1 MKPERSV
8 QHRVKVSLR
17 HNGAW
22 LVFSLG
28 VIAALLLPGTGAGA
42 AETDKSLV
50 VHYTFA
56 EDSGNES
63 KDIGFYGNSGKI
75 RNAEYLEE
83 CHGRQGVLRLNG
95 KDSLIGLG
103 NSPSL
108 NFSGD
113 LSFEM
118 WMRGNDLEPNLSG
131 TFLFWGN
138 AFKFFCHP
146 IPLLEYSDG
155 VNKLRTSLNQVGK
168 LVTSEWVHVA
178 VVVEYPR
185 IRVYANGDLKQD
197 VYMPFEALAAV
208 GGPKSI
214 GSKCPI
220 DLDEVRIYRRALA
233 AEEVAARARGS
244 ELATDD
250 AAELAVEPNW
260 YENVLTLRVTGK
272 GEKFHSRQAVLK
284 LLQGNTTRVA
294 SERISLRES
303 AIGSGRYIG
312 TVSIP
317 LSGLEHQNFD
327 AAAEIFASDGT
338 RIKTI
343 HRHMVL
349 KKPDWVHSK
358 EGYSDQVLP
367 PWTPMQA
374 DIHDQ
379 GTLHLAVW
387 GREYVFPN
395 ALFINKIFTG
405 GKEILATAIS
415 LQGNADGISL
425 ELIPDSVKL
434 LSASDTEA
442 TLQQMATA
450 KTVSIRVDT
459 RLEYDGYMII
469 DCKVRALQ
477 DTTLESLVL
486 DIPLRTQHA
495 TLCFGA
501 NVYPQ
506 KENPRIPLSVLHIG
520 KIKGD
525 LAFRFSPNVWI
536 GDEEIG
542 LTWQAESNEFWRYSD
557 PQKALEVLPRGEITF
572 LRANWINVPV
582 KLAKDQELR
591 YRFALQATPVKPLL
605 RDAWDL
611 RVLRSDPFK
620 GDNVDSPD
628 FHLTERWI
636 DLDHPKKDSIY
647 SVVVPELNRT
657 EPGPGRLPALEYYAK
672 SGMRHLFIRATDNW
686 PWPTLLNRDNAR
698 KLHQVVDTAHALGLK
713 VYSYLIHE
721 RMPTNV
727 PEYDLYG
734 RHMSSLPFKPYE
746 TCVGFC
752 SNSQAFQDAVINSLA
767 RRLDEFGEDGLYLDG
782 TGVHIKSCQN
792 LEHGCGYLPQ
802 PGATSVHGTV
812 AFDQTER
819 GSDTAAKVFPTYP
832 IFRERELLKRIYT
845 VVKQRRP
852 DGIIDIHSWYLNSG
866 GLAYGDHL
874 WTGEQWW
881 HLRGKGVKYI
891 SEELPLDVF
900 RTMFMG
906 YQIGIAADALSYRL
920 LGAEQK
926 NRQMAAISL
935 LHDIP
940 VRTRVQDTEYYDL
953 MVKLFQLRS
962 DFGIKQARKLFYWN
976 NQDYVRVTPEKCY
989 ATLFQHPGNG
999 VLAFVSNLTSEQQ
1012 TVAVQLNLASLGLAA
1027 EPLQAIDPLTG
1038 HSLDI
1043 SKDGKISLPLVSE
1056 DWMYLWIR
1064 NK

>member
-1 MKPERSV
+1 MKQERNV
-8 QHRVKVSLR
+8 QHRGEMGLR
-17 HNGAW
+17 HNGGW
-22 LVFSLG
+22 LILSLG
-28 VIAALLLPGTGAGA
+28 VIAAILLPETGARA
-42 AETDKSLV
+42 AEADKGLV
-50 VHYTFA
+50 VYYTFA
-56 EDSGNES
+56 EDAGNEC
-63 KDIGFYGNSGKI
+63 KDLGFHGNFGKV
-75 RNAEYLEE
+75 RNAEYLTE
-83 CHGRQGVLRLNG
+83 CNGRQGVLRLNG

-108 NFSGD
+108 NFAGD

-118 WMRGNDLEPNLSG
+118 WMRGNDLEPKLSG

-146 IPLLEYSDG
+146 IPLIEYFDG
-155 VNKLRTSLNQVGK
+155 VNKLRTSLNQVGQ
-168 LVTSEWVHVA
+168 LVADEWVHVA

-185 IRVYANGDLKQD
+185 IRVYVNGVLKQD
-197 VYMPFEALAAV
+197 VYMPFEALADM
-208 GGPKSI
+208 GGAKSI

-233 AEEVAARARGS
+233 AEEVAAHARGS
-244 ELATDD
+244 ELTTDD
-250 AAELAVEPNW
+250 AAELAIEPNW
-260 YENVLTLRVTGK
+260 YENVLALRVTGK
-272 GEKFHSRQAVLK
+272 GEKYRSLQASLK
-284 LLQGNTTRVA
+284 LLQGNTTRATTQPV
-294 SERISLRES
+294 SLQES
-303 AIGSGRYIG
+303 AIGSGRYVG
-312 TVSIP
+312 TAVMT
-317 LSGLEHQNFD
+317 LTKLENQNFD
-327 AAAEIFASDGT
+327 VVAEIFDSEGKCT
-338 RIKTI
+338 KTLS
-343 HRHMVL
+343 RHTFL
-349 KKPDWVHSK
+349 KKPDWIHNK
-358 EGYSDQVLP
+358 EGYSDKVLP
-367 PWTPMQA
+367 PWTPIQA
-374 DIHDQ
+374 TIHDQ
-379 GTLHLAVW
+379 GTVHMGVW

-395 ALFINKIFTG
+395 DLFMNKIFTR
-405 GKEILATAIS
+405 GKEILAAAIS
-415 LQGNADGISL
+415 LQGKADGIPL
-425 ELIPDSVKL
+425 ALIPDSVKL
-434 LSASDTEA
+434 LNASDTEA
-442 TLQQMATA
+442 TLQQTA
-450 KTVSIRVDT
+450 VGKTISIRVDT
-459 RLEYDGYMII
+459 KLEYDGYMIF
-469 DCKVRALQ
+469 DCKVRAIQ

-486 DIPLRTQHA
+486 DIPLRSQHA

-506 KENPRIPLSVLHIG
+506 KENPRIPLSVLHMG
-520 KIKGD
+520 AIKGD

-536 GDEEIG
+536 GDEELG

-557 PQKALEVLPRGEITF
+557 PQKAMEVLPHGDVTS

-582 KLAKDQELR
+582 KLARDQELR

-611 RVLRSDPFK
+611 RVLRSDPFG
-620 GDNVDSPD
+620 GDNADSPD
-628 FHLTERWI
+628 FHLAERWI

-657 EPGPGRLPALEYYAK
+657 EPGPGRMPALEYYAK
-672 SGMRHLFIRATDNW
+672 SGMRHLFIRAIDNW

-698 KLHQVVDTAHALGLK
+698 QLHQVVDTAHALGLK

-734 RHMSSLPFKPYE
+734 RHMSNLPFKPYE

-767 RRLDEFGEDGLYLDG
+767 RRLDEYGEDGIYLDG
-782 TGVHIKSCQN
+782 TGVHMKSCQN

-802 PGATSVHGTV
+802 PGATSVNGTV

-819 GSDTAAKVFPTYP
+819 GSDTTAKVYPTYP
-832 IFRERELLKRIYT
+832 VFRERELLKRIYT

-866 GLAYGDHL
+866 GLAYGDLL

-906 YQIGIAADALSYRL
+906 YQIGIAADALPYRL
-920 LGAEQK
+920 IGAEQK

-940 VRTRVQDTEYYDL
+940 IRTRVQDTEYYDL

-962 DFGIKQARKLFYWN
+962 EFGIKQARKLFYWN

-989 ATLFQHPGNG
+989 ATLFQHPENG
-999 VLAFVSNLTSEQQ
+999 VLAFVSNLTREQQ
-1012 TVAVQLNLASLGLAA
+1012 TVAVQLNLAPLSLVT

-1043 SKDGKISLPLVSE
+1043 SNDGKISLTLLSE

-1064 NK
+1064 KK